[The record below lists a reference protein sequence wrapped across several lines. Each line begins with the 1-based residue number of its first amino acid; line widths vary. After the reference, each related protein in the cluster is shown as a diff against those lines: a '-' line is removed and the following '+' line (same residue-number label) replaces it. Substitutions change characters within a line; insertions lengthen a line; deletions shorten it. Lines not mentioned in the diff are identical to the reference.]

1 MLFGEGRKLLRAVL
15 ASMLFGVVVVIGFLL
30 LIAPGVYLALKYGQF
45 MTAIVDRDLG
55 VMESFSYSA
64 SITTNNRLSLLGLW
78 FLCILVVLAGALA
91 CGVGLVF
98 AIPVAWLSSARRLPL
113 DAIRPSRRA
122 GPPGHED
129 SDAGELVNRT
139 YDCPPTCR
147 G

>member
-1 MLFGEGRKLLRAVL
+1 MWWL
-15 ASMLFGVVVVIGFLL
+15 SIGFLL

-98 AIPVAWLSSARRLPL
+98 AIPVAWLSSVVAFRWMQYGH
-113 DAIRPSRRA
+113 RA
-122 GPPGHED
+122 AMDHPGT
-129 SDAGELVNRT
+129 RT
-139 YDCPPTCR
+139 PMLANL
-147 G
+147 